1 MKSLKPYSRIITAAS
16 FIITILAFISVE
28 AWETVLPSNMVVY
41 APTIV
46 AVIGYLATQ
55 LSEEQRVVRAEE
67 MKVAELKDDEGC

>member
-16 FIITILAFISVE
+16 FIITILAFISVD
-28 AWETVLPSNMVVY
+28 AWETVLPSSMVVY

-67 MKVAELKDDEGC
+67 MKVAELEEGC